1 MRRTIIGDVVK
12 SRTAADAA
20 QSGASS
26 TSPGTPP
33 ELAEAPGYLA
43 RRLHQAYLASWVR
56 HVDSTLTGPQFAVL
70 NTVYRQPGHD
80 QGSLASS
87 VSLDRSTMADVVR
100 RLEDRGLLERQS
112 DPRDGRRKLLFL
124 TTKGEKTFR
133 AANRRAREL
142 DEQLLAGKTAAER
155 ASLIA
160 LLGELAQH
168 WESITPV
175 S

>member
-1 MRRTIIGDVVK
+1 
-12 SRTAADAA
+12 
-20 QSGASS
+20 
-26 TSPGTPP
+26 
-33 ELAEAPGYLA
+33 
-43 RRLHQAYLASWVR
+43 
-56 HVDSTLTGPQFAVL
+56 
-70 NTVYRQPGHD
+70 
-80 QGSLASS
+80 
-87 VSLDRSTMADVVR
+87 MADVVR

-168 WESITPV
+168 WESLTPV